1 MPLQEGET
9 IEGFMK
15 SHHLF
20 WIFRPC
26 IDGFQYGKSVVQVDG
41 IWLYGKYKGALLVIV
56 AQAWISFL
64 KNLKRH
70 VTLQDGQI
78 DMS

>member
-41 IWLYGKYKGALLVIV
+41 IWLYGKYKGTLFVAV
-56 AQAWISFL
+56 AQDD
-64 KNLKRH
+64 KNKILPM
-70 VTLQDGQI
+70 VSDVVEGETVEA
-78 DMS
+78 